1 MMAALLTGVWVVP
14 AMVLRKHPLPAPL
27 HRCMGI
33 LSPQGVGKAHRD
45 LRALNIKIM
54 HP

>member
-1 MMAALLTGVWVVP
+1 MMAALLTGVGVVP
-14 AMVLRKHPLPAPL
+14 AMVLRKNPLPASL
-27 HRCMGI
+27 HRCMEI

-45 LRALNIKIM
+45 LRALKIKIV